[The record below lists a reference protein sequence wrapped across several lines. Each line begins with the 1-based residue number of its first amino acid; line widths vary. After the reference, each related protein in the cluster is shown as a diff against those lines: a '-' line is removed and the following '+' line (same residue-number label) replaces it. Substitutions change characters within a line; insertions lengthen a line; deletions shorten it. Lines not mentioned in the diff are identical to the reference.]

1 MMKPLHPELEPYR
14 SGWLET
20 GDGHR
25 VYYEACGRPDGK
37 PAVVLHGGPGSG
49 CSSKHRRLFD
59 PDIYNVVLFDQ
70 RGCGRSEPNAAVT
83 LDALEAN
90 TTAHLLADIEA
101 LRLLFGVER
110 WLVFGGSWGST
121 LGLAYAQAFPERVS
135 ELVLA
140 GVTSCS
146 RAELDWLYGDIGMM
160 MPDYFEAFRS
170 GAPSGEA
177 GIGMARAYAGLLA
190 SNDGEVAAKAADDWC
205 KWEASLV
212 EVDPRSTPAPRWRDP
227 AFRLAFAR
235 LVTHYFSHGAWL
247 EEQQIIRSM
256 DRIAHLPGA
265 MVHSRFDPS
274 APLWTAWTLSRLWP
288 AATLTVLDG
297 ALHSATSG
305 TMAAA
310 VVDALDGFGRPRR

>member
-1 MMKPLHPELEPYR
+1 MKPLYPELEPYH

-25 VYYEACGRPDGK
+25 VYFEACGRPDGK

-49 CSSKHRRLFD
+49 CSTRHRRLFD

-70 RGCGRSEPNAAVT
+70 RGCGRSEPHAAVT
-83 LDALEAN
+83 LDALTAN

-101 LRLLFGVER
+101 LRLLFGFER
-110 WLVFGGSWGST
+110 WLVFGGSWGCT
-121 LGLAYAQAFPERVS
+121 LGLAYAQAHPHWVS

-140 GVTSCS
+140 GVTSAS

-160 MPDYFEAFRS
+160 MPDYFEAFRA

-177 GIGMARAYAGLLA
+177 GIDMARAYAGLLA
-190 SNDGEVAAKAADDWC
+190 SSDRDIAARAAADWC
-205 KWEASLV
+205 RWEASLV
-212 EVDPRSTPAPRWRDP
+212 EVDPRSTPGPHWRDP
-227 AFRLAFAR
+227 AFVLAFAR
-235 LVTHYFSHGAWL
+235 LVTHYFSHDCWL
-247 EEQQIIRSM
+247 EERQIIGSM

-265 MVHSRFDPS
+265 MIHSRFDPS
-274 APLWTAWTLSRLWP
+274 APLWTAWTLSRAWP
-288 AATLTVLDG
+288 AATLKVLDG

-305 TMAAA
+305 PMAAA
-310 VVDALDGFGRPRR
+310 VVEALDLFGTTPR